1 MQTEFAAP
9 PLQTHFSSEGQ
20 TLFSALRHA
29 ISSQQGNG
37 IESGFSDTTGFVSR
51 RDLVKRAVGAARLA
65 GQLSQPGQTIA
76 LLLPNVAGTI
86 AALVGIGA
94 SGRIPALLN
103 YSAGPEVMRAACQVA
118 QACCVLTS
126 RAFVEKAHL
135 QAALEAMPVP
145 VFYVEDLRTSLSLVD
160 KLWIAAAL
168 IRPDWFLPSIQSD
181 QTAVILF
188 TSGSEGAPKAVA
200 LSHRS
205 LLANV
210 DQILNALSLS
220 ARHVIFNA
228 LPVFHCFGLT
238 AGALL
243 PLFLGMRSVL
253 YVSPLH
259 YKEIPKLIGEHQ
271 ATILFGTSS
280 FLAQYAAHAQPS
292 DLQSL
297 QLVVAGAERL
307 TDEVRQT
314 WRDRFGLEIYEGYGC
329 TETAPV
335 LAVNLPGAN
344 KPGSVGRLLAGLEA
358 RLVEAVGLD
367 HQRSLHVRG
376 PNLMLGYLDEQGRAA
391 MPETALGPDWYDTGD
406 IVRIDEDGFVFI
418 EGRAKRFAKV
428 AGESVSLAWTER
440 LAGRAYPDAQHAA
453 SRAPDAHRG
462 EKIVLFTTQA
472 DAHREDLIAAAHA
485 EGLPE
490 IALPREI
497 RVLPELPLLGTG
509 KVDHQALQRMATE
522 LND

>member
-1 MQTEFAAP
+1 MQTEFSAP
-9 PLQTHFSSEGQ
+9 PLKTHFSSEDR

-29 ISSQQGNG
+29 ISSQRGSSIQP
-37 IESGFSDTTGFVSR
+37 GFVDTTGFVSR
-51 RDLVKRAVGAARLA
+51 QDLVKRAIGAARLA
-65 GQLSQPGQTIA
+65 GRLSQPGQTIA

-86 AALVGIGA
+86 AALIGIGA
-94 SGRIPALLN
+94 SGRTPALLN

-135 QAALEAMPVP
+135 QPALEALPVP
-145 VFYVEDLRTSLSLVD
+145 VFYVEDLRSSLGLAD
-160 KLWIAAAL
+160 KLWIAATL
-168 IRPDWFLPSIQSD
+168 LRPGSFLPSVEAE

-200 LSHRS
+200 LSHHA
-205 LLANV
+205 LLSNV
-210 DQILNALSLS
+210 DQILNALSLD
-220 ARHVIFNA
+220 ARHVTFNA

-297 QLVVAGAERL
+297 ELVVAGAERL

-314 WRDRFGLEIYEGYGC
+314 WQDRFGLEIYEGYGC
-329 TETAPV
+329 TETSPV

-358 RLVEAVGLD
+358 RLVEAEGLSG
-367 HQRSLHVRG
+367 QRSLHVRG
-376 PNLMLGYLDEQGRAA
+376 PNLMSGYLDDQARAR
-391 MPETALGPDWYDTGD
+391 MPQTLLGSDWYDTGD

-440 LAGRAYPDAQHAA
+440 LAGRAYPHAQHAA
-453 SRAPDAHRG
+453 SRAPDVHRG
-462 EKIVLFTTQA
+462 ERIVLFTTQT
-472 DAHREDLIAAAHA
+472 DAHRENLIAAAHA

-490 IALPREI
+490 IALPRDI
-497 RVLPELPLLGTG
+497 RVVSELPLLGTG
-509 KVDHQALQRMATE
+509 KVDHQALQRMAAE
-522 LND
+522 LNE